1 MDLPTYDAVIRPDWI
16 DSNGHMNLAY
26 YIVIFDQGLDLAFD
40 AIDIGIDYRR
50 RTGTSTFSA
59 ETHTRYL
66 REVTEGD
73 TVRVTSRLLAVNSKR
88 LHWFQEM
95 HDLES
100 GKIAAALEQMNLH
113 IDMRTRRVAPW
124 PAAKL
129 AALQAIARAD
139 TRPIPADIGRRIAMP
154 GR

>member
-1 MDLPTYDAVIRPDWI
+1 MHLPTHDATIRPEWI
-16 DSNGHMNLAY
+16 DYNGHMNLAY
-26 YIVIFDQGLDLAFD
+26 YIVIFDQGLDAAFD
-40 AIDIGIDYRR
+40 AIDIGIAYRR
-50 RTGTSTFSA
+50 RTGTSTFAA

-73 TVRVTSRLLAVNSKR
+73 AVRVTTRLLAVDAKR

-95 HDLES
+95 HHVES
-100 GKIAAALEQMNLH
+100 GQIVATLEQLNLH
-113 IDMRTRRVAPW
+113 IDMGTRRVAPW

-129 AALQAIARAD
+129 AGLQAIAHAD
-139 TRPIPADIGRRIAMP
+139 TRAMPADVGRRIAMP

>member
-1 MDLPTYDAVIRPDWI
+1 MNLPTYDAVIRPDWI

-26 YIVIFDQGLDLAFD
+26 YIVIFDQGLDAAFD
-40 AIDIGIDYRR
+40 ALDIGIDYRG

-73 TVRVTSRLLAVNSKR
+73 TVRVTSRLLAVDAKR

-95 HDLES
+95 HHLDS
-100 GKIAAALEQMNLH
+100 GRIAATLEQMNLH

-129 AALQAIARAD
+129 GELQAIARAD
-139 TRPIPADIGRRIAMP
+139 TRPVPADVGRRIAMP